1 MKIIYL
7 GAEVPSNRLL
17 LESTTANHVGVSFWR
32 LMKRGLP
39 KKSDYLLE
47 NYFSKDSY
55 IYVHPGIP
63 KGTRLDRL
71 DLEVFAAE
79 YEGFIANNIDRLT
92 SFTEINN
99 DWVDQDFVDN
109 QRKTAWAEVP
119 PGKFQPV
126 WNPQTSLRGLKKLV
140 DTYLDIAIPGDA
152 IEADSM
158 LASATRAHAVQDG
171 TRFHALGCAKPDNL
185 RQVRVETASTLSWL
199 SPMMHGET
207 IIWDGSRL
215 VRYPKKMKDQA
226 RMRYNHIYSNAGL
239 DADKILE
246 DDDQEVCRLAVW
258 SYEQFE
264 MRMNKMINEPDDE
277 LLYDNS
283 EGSEVEGSGETTP
296 LVADNRGVQMRKLE
310 PRNPEEM
317 GNLPV
322 FGYTNKTVV
331 EQDEEGNDVIKDVTI
346 LESQST
352 SLRACDTCFVAS
364 NCPAF
369 KPQSVCAFKLP
380 VEVKTTEQVKGL
392 LNAIIEMQGQ
402 RVAFMR
408 FAEEM
413 NGGYA
418 DPNLSQEIDRLYNLI
433 GKLNDMGSSKE
444 FIRMTVEKSGS
455 AGVLSAIFGDKAQAL
470 RELPN
475 GGLNEVQTT
484 EIIRQ
489 SLEDK

>member
-1 MKIIYL
+1 
-7 GAEVPSNRLL
+7 
-17 LESTTANHVGVSFWR
+17 
-32 LMKRGLP
+32 MKRGLP

-47 NYFSKDSY
+47 NYFNKDFY

-71 DLEVFAAE
+71 DLEIFAAE
-79 YEGFIANNIDRLT
+79 YEDFIANNIDRLA
-92 SFTEINN
+92 SFTEINGE
-99 DWVDQDFVDN
+99 WVPIDFVEA

-126 WNPQTSLRGLKKLV
+126 WNPQTGLRGMKSLV
-140 DTYLDIAIPGDA
+140 DTYLDIAIPGEA
-152 IEADSM
+152 IEADSQ
-158 LASATRAHAVQDG
+158 LASATRLHVLQDG

-185 RQVRVETASTLSWL
+185 RQVKVESASSLSWM
-199 SPMMHGET
+199 SPMLHGET

-226 RMRYNHIYSNAGL
+226 RSRYRHVYEKAGL

-246 DDDQEVCRLAVW
+246 DDPQEVCRLAVW

-264 MRMNKMINEPDDE
+264 TRANRMINEPDDE

-283 EGSEVEGSGETTP
+283 DDSD
-296 LVADNRGVQMRKLE
+296 VAINAESDPSVSDNRGVQMRKLI
-310 PRNPEEM
+310 PREQSEM

-322 FGYTNKTVV
+322 FGYTQKSVV
-331 EQDEEGNDVIKDVTI
+331 EQDEEGKDVIKDVTI
-346 LESQST
+346 LESQQT

-380 VEVKTTEQVKGL
+380 IEVKTADQMKGL
-392 LNAIIEMQGQ
+392 LNSIIEMQGQ

-418 DPNLSQEIDRLYNLI
+418 DPNLSQEIDRLYNLV
-433 GKLNDMGSSKE
+433 GKVNEMGSSKE
-444 FIRMTVEKSGS
+444 FIRMTVERQGS
-455 AGVLSAIFGDKAQAL
+455 SGVLSSIFGDRAQAL
-470 RELPN
+470 KELPN
-475 GGLNEVQTT
+475 GGLNEAQTT

-489 SLEDK
+489 SLEEK